1 MDTVLCFAGAYCD
14 PKGCCPNGVA
24 SEDCVVNIEGCPDGV
39 ASEKCVVTTE
49 GPATI
54 VSTAAGSQ
62 ATGSLSTKALGL
74 VLGGFGVFFTL

>member
-24 SEDCVVNIEGCPDGV
+24 SEDCVVTVEDCPDGV
-39 ASEKCVVTTE
+39 ASENCVVNK

-74 VLGGFGVFFTL
+74 VLGGFGFFFTF